1 MARVQQPAPD
11 FEATAVVNG
20 EFKTIKLSDYKGKY
34 VVLFFYPFEASPE
47 TQALDGGLFCERG
60 FSWYQEARSLVIAR
74 FVWSVAA

>member
-1 MARVQQPAPD
+1 MGLQHFA
-11 FEATAVVNG
+11 
-20 EFKTIKLSDYKGKY
+20 
-34 VVLFFYPFEASPE
+34 EASPE

>member
-1 MARVQQPAPD
+1 MIHRADAD
-11 FEATAVVNG
+11 
-20 EFKTIKLSDYKGKY
+20 
-34 VVLFFYPFEASPE
+34 VLQHFAEASPE